1 MWVAPTERKV
11 ANMEKEL
18 ATVSGGGGSLTA
30 TDIRKQVNLIQSVMK
45 EVMIDGQHYGKVP
58 GCGDKP
64 ALLKSGAEKIAM
76 TFRLGSEFDEL
87 PGSVES
93 DSFICYKIDCKLF
106 HIPTGNV
113 VGHGRGTA
121 SSKEKKNRTRSVSA
135 YKATDEEKAIGKLEQ
150 RPGKDG
156 KPYDVYIIP
165 QDPWDIQ
172 NTIYKMACKR
182 AQVAAIL
189 SATGASDIF
198 TQDIEDLP
206 EGTID
211 AGEDY
216 PKQSQKPHV
225 EPPKQKQTPPPASSG
240 ETISEP
246 QGKRLFAIAMGA
258 GMGDPD
264 TFRVWL
270 KEQFGY
276 DSSKHILKAQYEEIC
291 TAAKDYSNA

>member
-1 MWVAPTERKV
+1 MS
-11 ANMEKEL
+11 KEL

-30 TDIRKQVNLIQSVMK
+30 IDIRKQVNLVQEVMK
-45 EVMIDGQHYGKVP
+45 EVMVDGVHYGKVP

-64 ALLKSGAEKIAM
+64 ALLKPGAEKIAM
-76 TFRLGSEFDEL
+76 TFRLGSEFEEL
-87 PGSVES
+87 PGSIEG
-93 DSFICYKIDCKLF
+93 DGFICYKIDCKLI
-106 HIPTGNV
+106 HIPTGNI

-121 SSKEKKNRTRSVSA
+121 NSKEKKNRTRSVAA

-182 AQVAAIL
+182 AMVAAVL
-189 SATGASDIF
+189 NATAASDIF

-206 EGTID
+206 EGTV
-211 AGEDY
+211 GEESWEDTK
-216 PKQSQKPHV
+216 PKAHKPAV
-225 EPPKQKQTPPPASSG
+225 EPPKPRDPAPAG
-240 ETISEP
+240 GDTISEA

-258 GMGDPD
+258 GMGDPE
-264 TFRVWL
+264 TFRAWL

-276 DSSKHILKAQYEEIC
+276 EGSRRIQKSQYEEIC
-291 TAAKDYSNA
+291 NAAKEYAA